1 MISIE
6 EIINSRNKVRHQ
18 QKYADAFSDYFK
30 LHFNREPEFC
40 CSFKDFDL
48 LRNLIKPPKNKDMKN
63 TKYRVLYAKDK
74 YLFYKNGNRVHRS
87 FAGKASEKF
96 LDEFLEKQTEFP
108 DAEKNIILIRKQ
120 VKKSKTV
127 KLENLKEDKSKDD
140 NSKDVNLDETGLVD
154 NLNHEKEATEN
165 LDVDNSTDY
174 ASMLEGKKS
183 LDFSVKESVE
193 IIHNL
198 SEEELKFF
206 DGEERPG
213 IIKAIAARLKNLKE
227 GK

>member
-63 TKYRVLYAKDK
+63 TKYRVLYAKD
-74 YLFYKNGNRVHRS
+74 LIIFYKEKNRVYRS

-108 DAEKNIILIRKQ
+108 DAEKNIILIGEQ
-120 VKKSKTV
+120 VKKSKVV
-127 KLENLKEDKSKDD
+127 KLENLKEGKSKD
-140 NSKDVNLDETGLVD
+140 E
-154 NLNHEKEATEN
+154 NLNPEKETAEN
-165 LDVDNSTDY
+165 LDVDNSKDY

-213 IIKAIAARLKNLKE
+213 IIKAISARLENLKE
-227 GK
+227 GR

>member
-108 DAEKNIILIRKQ
+108 DAEKNIILIGKQ

-127 KLENLKEDKSKDD
+127 KLENLKEDKPKDE
-140 NSKDVNLDETGLVD
+140 NLSP
-154 NLNHEKEATEN
+154 EKEATEN
-165 LDVDNSTDY
+165 LDVDNSKDY

-183 LDFSVKESVE
+183 LDFSVKDSVE

-213 IIKAIAARLKNLKE
+213 IIKAITARLENLKE